1 MEPLIPSP
9 HELPDISIPLTG
21 PEDGSI
27 SNQTLLPDDS
37 DGQNTEH
44 APRMSSSD
52 EKEPGVAK
60 TRRKEQNRAAYV
72 QRHLDMCFGC

>member
-9 HELPDISIPLTG
+9 RELSDISIPLTV
-21 PEDGSI
+21 PEDSSI
-27 SNQTLLPDDS
+27 SGRTVLRDDS

-60 TRRKEQNRAAYV
+60 SRRKEQNRAAYV
-72 QRHLDMCFGC
+72 PRL

>member
-9 HELPDISIPLTG
+9 HELSDISIPMTG
-21 PEDGSI
+21 PEDTSI
-27 SNQTLLPDDS
+27 SNRALLRDDS

-60 TRRKEQNRAAYV
+60 SRRKEQNRAA
-72 QRHLDMCFGC
+72 